1 MIELSVDALRIEKIL
16 RECGAM
22 LIECL
27 AAGKTEGDWHGDQF
41 KAAADLI
48 AHNFLMMAL
57 KTYYPHIPVVSEEDP
72 VIAENYFQ
80 DHFIIDPIDG
90 TASYAH
96 GFPGWVTQIAYVQGG
111 VTTLA
116 GIYAPVNDEYFS
128 AIKSVGSFC
137 NGNRLRLVGSD
148 AQLRTLIDNYPEA
161 RGVTRELMKYLS
173 MEKYVESG
181 SIALKI
187 CRIADQSADLFFK
200 DMSPYDWD
208 VAAPMLVLAEA
219 GGVITDAFGSDLVL
233 GRSGRR
239 HKGLVVAANRANVDR
254 VLNWLASGK

>member
-57 KTYYPHIPVVSEEDP
+57 KTDYPHIPVVSEEDS
-72 VIAENYFQ
+72 VIAENCFQ

-96 GFPGWVTQIAYVQGG
+96 GFPGWVTQIAYVQG
-111 VTTLA
+111 L
-116 GIYAPVNDEYFS
+116 S
-128 AIKSVGSFC
+128 
-137 NGNRLRLVGSD
+137 
-148 AQLRTLIDNYPEA
+148 LIH
-161 RGVTRELMKYLS
+161 
-173 MEKYVESG
+173 
-181 SIALKI
+181 I
-187 CRIADQSADLFFK
+187 
-200 DMSPYDWD
+200 
-208 VAAPMLVLAEA
+208 
-219 GGVITDAFGSDLVL
+219 
-233 GRSGRR
+233 
-239 HKGLVVAANRANVDR
+239 
-254 VLNWLASGK
+254 